1 MSYTASPAT
10 IDHIAA
16 LVVQAC
22 PKWDRL
28 TVRVV
33 LQSHAHEVD
42 GNDLAIA
49 ALRCAVDPKMP
60 GPKAIG
66 WRGPHWHGLG
76 TTPPNAAPR
85 PICSIC
91 RKPEHRCYSERKG
104 IDDDH
109 AFEPLDPIG
118 SRR

>member
-1 MSYTASPAT
+1 MSYTASPDT
-10 IDHIAA
+10 IAHIAA
-16 LVVQAC
+16 LVEQSR
-22 PKWDRL
+22 PQWDKL

-49 ALRCAVDPKMP
+49 ALRCAADPKMP
-60 GPKAIG
+60 SPKFIG
-66 WRGPHWHGLG
+66 FRGPHWQGLG
-76 TTPPNAAPR
+76 TTPPEAAPR
-85 PICSIC
+85 PICSVC

-109 AFEPLDPIG
+109 AFEPVNPSR